1 MARGCNERR
10 RSDLRRPQTHFWLSA
25 GSIMYPMK
33 SRTAGP
39 RRVKVSVTVDPALL
53 EAVDLYVQRHDD
65 LDRSK
70 VMDAALEQW
79 YATRQDEAMA
89 EQFAAQPKRL
99 GPELRGW
106 RTVRRTAAARRLNRN
121 TG

>member
-1 MARGCNERR
+1 
-10 RSDLRRPQTHFWLSA
+10 
-25 GSIMYPMK
+25 MK

-89 EQFAAQPKRL
+89 EQFAEQPKRL